1 MPRKT
6 DDRSS
11 KLRVSTII
19 KQQKIR
25 PHVAAAVMV
34 HHNLKATD
42 RIESDKF
49 MQMVEAW
56 RKEPVGG
63 K

>member
-1 MPRKT
+1 MPRKK
-6 DDRSS
+6 DDISS

-19 KQQKIR
+19 KAQKIR
-25 PHVAAAVMV
+25 PHLAAAVMV
-34 HHNLKATD
+34 HHNLKTTD

-49 MQMVEAW
+49 LQMVETW
-56 RKEPVGG
+56 RNRPVGG

>member
-11 KLRVSTII
+11 KLRISTII

-34 HHNLKATD
+34 NHNLKSTD
-42 RIESDKF
+42 RIEPDKF
-49 MQMVEAW
+49 TEMVEAW
-56 RKEPVGG
+56 RKQPVGG